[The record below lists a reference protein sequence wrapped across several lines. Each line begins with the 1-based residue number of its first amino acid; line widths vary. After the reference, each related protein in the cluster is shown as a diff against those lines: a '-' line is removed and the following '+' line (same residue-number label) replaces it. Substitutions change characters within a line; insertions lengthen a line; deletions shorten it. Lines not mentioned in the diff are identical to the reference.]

1 MRTLPQHREA
11 DQFAR
16 ESGCDKAA
24 TGGAVDGQAS
34 EPIARQSIQTTENKN
49 NTITTRGKA
58 TRRLVRKSR
67 SPIVQHVGSRR

>member
-34 EPIARQSIQTTENKN
+34 EPIAKPIAKPSIQTTENEN
-49 NTITTRGKA
+49 NTITTKGEA
-58 TRRLVRKSR
+58 TRRL
-67 SPIVQHVGSRR
+67 G

>member
-24 TGGAVDGQAS
+24 TVGPGDGHAS
-34 EPIARQSIQTTENKN
+34 EPIAERTIQTTENEN

-58 TRRLVRKSR
+58 TSRL
-67 SPIVQHVGSRR
+67 G